1 MVAKFNHSCV
11 AKVLISAFSAFGVLP
26 AQALNLSEAYGLA
39 MDQDAIFQA
48 ARAEA
53 DARREVLPQ
62 ARAQLLPNV
71 SASLARSRNH
81 TDRDTRST
89 SGNTVSD
96 TYDYFSASYSLT
108 LRQPIY
114 RKYNFALYQ
123 QAQFDVE
130 GAEAALEKVRQ
141 DLIVRLSGAYF
152 DALLA
157 QDHLELIQAQKV
169 AYGAQLKGA
178 KRSFEAGEGART
190 DVDDAQARYDMTLA
204 QELEAAQNVGY
215 MRRQLQVIVNQP
227 IADLAVLDPA
237 KIQLQPPQP
246 ASAEEWIAQG
256 EDINPELRSLRASIE
271 SALQEVEKARAGHMP
286 TVDLIVQRSKS
297 ASENNV
303 SINTNYETSMFG
315 LQASIPLFAGG
326 YVNSQVRQAQ
336 ANVEKLRQQY
346 EARRREVSQQIRKE
360 FQSLMEGILKV
371 RALVQAESSADQAVL
386 SNEKGFKAGVRTQ
399 IDILNAYQQR
409 MNARRDLAQARYQYI
424 LARVRLQGLVQ
435 SLDEGEMNL
444 INSWLRPAAA
454 QVRTEADSIVQA
466 NVRKKTP
473 YN

>member
-1 MVAKFNHSCV
+1 MSSTFNLSGMVKA
-11 AKVLISAFSAFGVLP
+11 LIATFSASLTLP
-26 AQALNLSEAYGLA
+26 VAALDLSQAYGLA
-39 MDQDAIFQA
+39 LEQDATFQA

-53 DARREVLPQ
+53 DARKEVLPQ
-62 ARAQLLPNV
+62 ARAQLMPNV

-81 TDRDTRST
+81 TDRDTRT
-89 SGNTVSD
+89 TAGNTVSD

-114 RKYNFALYQ
+114 RKYNFALYR

-130 GAEAALEKVRQ
+130 GAEAAFDKVRQ
-141 DLIVRLSGAYF
+141 DLIVRLAGAYF

-157 QDHLELIQAQKV
+157 QDHLELIQAQKI

-178 KRSFEAGEGART
+178 QRSFEAGEGART

-227 IADLAVLDPA
+227 IDDLAVLDPA

-256 EDINPELRSLRASIE
+256 EEINPELRALRASIE
-271 SALQEVEKARAGHMP
+271 SAMQEVEKARAGHMP

-326 YVNSQVRQAQ
+326 YVSSQVRQAQ
-336 ANVEKLRQQY
+336 SNVEKLQQQY
-346 EARRREVSQQIRKE
+346 ESRRREVSQQIRKE
-360 FQSLMEGILKV
+360 FQSLLEGILKV
-371 RALVQAESSADQAVL
+371 RALEQAERSADQAVL

-399 IDILNAYQQR
+399 VDILNAYQQR

-435 SLDEGEMNL
+435 SLDESEMNL
-444 INSWLRPAAA
+444 INGWLRPVGPKVAMD
-454 QVRTEADSIVQA
+454 ADSIAKAVF
-466 NVRKKTP
+466 RKSGH
-473 YN
+473 

>member
-1 MVAKFNHSCV
+1 MSRKFNHSVVCK
-11 AKVLISAFSAFGVLP
+11 ALISTFFAFLAQP
-26 AQALNLSEAYGLA
+26 AVAINLSQAYGLA
-39 MDQDAIFQA
+39 LEQDATFQA

-53 DARREVLPQ
+53 EARREVLPQ

-81 TDRDTRST
+81 TDRDSRNAA
-89 SGNTVSD
+89 GNTVSD

-114 RKYNFALYQ
+114 RKYNLALYQ

-141 DLIVRLSGAYF
+141 DLIVRLAGAYF

-157 QDHLELIQAQKV
+157 QDHLGLIQAQKV
-169 AYGAQLKGA
+169 AYEVQLKGA
-178 KRSFEAGEGART
+178 KRSVEAGEGART

-204 QELEAAQNVGY
+204 QELEAVQNVGY

-227 IADLAVLDPA
+227 LDDLAVLDSA
-237 KIQLQPPQP
+237 KIQLQAPQP
-246 ASAEEWIAQG
+246 ASAEEWIARG
-256 EDINPELRSLRASIE
+256 EEVNPELRALRANIE

-336 ANVEKLRQQY
+336 ANVEKFRQQY

-360 FQSLMEGILKV
+360 FQALLEGILKV
-371 RALVQAESSADQAVL
+371 RAFEQAERSSDQAVL

-435 SLDEGEMNL
+435 SLDESE
-444 INSWLRPAAA
+444 INVLNAWLRPAVVEGTTDLFPTHSGQQA
-454 QVRTEADSIVQA
+454 QGR
-466 NVRKKTP
+466 
-473 YN
+473 